1 MGFTIVPE
9 RRDSGAGTFV
19 YKILPRRFE
28 LGDGERVPF
37 VVEFYTPVERYGEGP
52 TPICRFSGL
61 GERVEDGCIRL
72 PKRAFCF
79 DPKED
84 ASLNWFDRIK
94 VDGIEV
100 HLDKLKRDSSEALGL
115 RSEEH
120 KSELQSLMRISSAVF
135 C

>member
-37 VVEFYTPVERYGEGP
+37 VVEFYTPVERYGEEP

-72 PKRAFCF
+72 PKKDFCF

-84 ASLNWFDRIK
+84 ASLNWFVSIK
-94 VDGIEV
+94 VVGIAV
-100 HLDKLKRDSSEALGL
+100 HRSEARRVGKECVRRG
-115 RSEEH
+115 RSLWWSEH
-120 KSELQSLMRISSAVF
+120 
-135 C
+135 